1 MRMSRIAWFFLVCV
15 PPLSAALLVADGRP
29 PLTKEAPADED
40 EDQEED
46 GARPEEEHPAA
57 RTPKPLDPEV
67 YNLLADPLRTPSR
80 SGQESPSRRRL

>member
-1 MRMSRIAWFFLVCV
+1 VRMSRIAWFFLVCV

-29 PLTKEAPADED
+29 LRRKPPPDED